1 MKWEQ
6 TKYGSALLMP
16 MVSATIR
23 ESEAGWICLIASS
36 SLTSYSDTEQEAKE
50 WAEARMNEIK
60 KEFILS
66 LITQPGEGVYSF
78 GNLVDIIGGYHGLD
92 IWTVYHGDNA
102 TYKGTLEECK
112 NYIVSCF

>member
-6 TKYGSALLMP
+6 RELGLALPGVISAI
-16 MVSATIR
+16 ATDVPQ
-23 ESEAGWICLIASS
+23 GWAARVFRPKEDRICA
-36 SLTSYSDTEQEAKE
+36 TEQDAKE
-50 WAEARMNEIK
+50 WAETRMNEIK

-66 LITQPGEGVYSF
+66 LITKAGNDVYSF
-78 GNLVDIIGGYHGLD
+78 GNLVDIVGGYDGLD

>member
-1 MKWEQ
+1 MKQMVVIIEQ
-6 TKYGSALLMP
+6 DSDRWITRVVLSGSAKVL
-16 MVSATIR
+16 
-23 ESEAGWICLIASS
+23 ES
-36 SLTSYSDTEQEAKE
+36 EQEAKR

-66 LITQPGEGVYSF
+66 LITRAGNDVYSF
-78 GNLVDIIGGYHGLD
+78 GNLVDIVGGYDGLD

>member
-1 MKWEQ
+1 MIYTHSTQ
-6 TKYGSALLMP
+6 TFLGWTTGLYFDS
-16 MVSATIR
+16 I
-23 ESEAGWICLIASS
+23 ESDYFDS
-36 SLTSYSDTEQEAKE
+36 EQETKE

-92 IWTVYHGDNA
+92 IWTVYHGDDA

-112 NYIVSCF
+112 NYIASCF

>member
-1 MKWEQ
+1 MNWEQ
-6 TKYGSALLMP
+6 RELGLAIP
-16 MVSATIR
+16 GVVSAVV
-23 ESEAGWICLIASS
+23 ADVPQGWAARVFRPKEDRIYA
-36 SLTSYSDTEQEAKE
+36 TEQEAKE

-66 LITQPGEGVYSF
+66 LITKTGNDVYSF
-78 GNLVDIIGGYHGLD
+78 GNLVDIVGGYDGLD
-92 IWTVYHGDNA
+92 VWTVYHGDNA

>member
-1 MKWEQ
+1 MKWEE
-6 TKYGSALLMP
+6 TKYGPALLGP
-16 MVSATIR
+16 TVSATIR
-23 ESEAGWICLIASS
+23 VTNEGWIARIASS
-36 SLTSYSDTEQEAKE
+36 SLINNFISEQDAKE

-66 LITQPGEGVYSF
+66 LITKAGNDVYSF
-78 GNLVDIIGGYHGLD
+78 GNLVDIVGGYEGLD